1 MAKTKSK
8 TKVVTGKVR
17 LSFVH
22 LLAPHAINGGDAK
35 YSTMIIIDKKD
46 KTTIKRIK
54 EAQRATYDA
63 AKDDKLKGL
72 TFDRVKTT
80 LRDGDDPDD
89 NTGDYPELKGHYF
102 MNLSSNTR
110 PEIVDGA
117 KNPVT
122 SEAEVYS
129 GVYARVSLNT
139 YAYNT
144 SGNKGIS
151 AGLNNVQVVADGEHL
166 DGRTTAEDDFDEW
179 DDDNSDD
186 DDEDD
191 DDLLG

>member
-1 MAKTKSK
+1 MAKLT

-35 YSTMIIIDKKD
+35 YSTMIIIDKAD
-46 KTTIKRIK
+46 KATLKKIKS
-54 EAQRATYDA
+54 AQKVAYDA
-63 AKDDKLKGL
+63 AKADKLKGL
-72 TFDRVKTT
+72 TFEQVKTT
-80 LRDGDDPDD
+80 LRDGDDPND

-102 MNLSSNTR
+102 MNLSSTTQ
-110 PEIVDGA
+110 PQVIDGA

-166 DGRTTAEDDFDEW
+166 DGRTSADDDFDEW
-179 DDDNSDD
+179 DDDE
-186 DDEDD
+186 EDD